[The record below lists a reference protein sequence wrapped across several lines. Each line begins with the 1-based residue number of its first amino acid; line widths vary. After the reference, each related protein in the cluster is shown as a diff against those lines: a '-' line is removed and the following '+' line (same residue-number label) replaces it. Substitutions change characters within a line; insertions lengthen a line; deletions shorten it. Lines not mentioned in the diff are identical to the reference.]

1 MPGIYVTLYDIFILL
16 YRLAI
21 LVSYPF
27 SARSR
32 RWYDGRAKLFARLRT
47 NMKSL
52 HGKKI
57 WVHCASLGE
66 FEQARP
72 LIEMIK
78 ERDPAVRILL
88 TFFSPS
94 GYDVRRYYEGVDY
107 VSYMPIDNLANA
119 VKFIRTVRPELII
132 WVKYEYWYHFLRQ
145 LYIRQLP
152 IVLVSAVFRAD
163 QPFFRWYG
171 GLHREMLGY
180 FRHIFVQNEESRQ
193 LLRSIGFDGEVCA
206 DTRFDRVASIAARR
220 KDYDTIAAFKGDK
233 KLIVA
238 GSTWKKDIDLIA
250 RLINEDPFQQAF
262 KYVIAPHDVNEENNY
277 YIIER
282 ITASRGLFSRVTTR
296 DAHEFDVLIIDG
308 IGMLSS
314 IYYYADVVY
323 VGGGFG
329 ASVHNIL
336 EPAVYGK
343 PVIFGPHYQK
353 SAEAVELLSHPDW
366 HAAHTI
372 RSYDQLLE
380 VIEDLYDNNE
390 AHLRTGSEKTRE
402 YVLSH
407 TGGTEQIYAWL
418 KSKNCI

>member
-1 MPGIYVTLYDIFILL
+1 MPRIYIFLYDVFILL
-16 YRLAI
+16 YRIGI

-27 SARSR
+27 SGRSR
-32 RWYDGRAKLFARLRT
+32 RWYDGRQKLFARLRN

-52 HGKKI
+52 HGKKV

-72 LIEMIK
+72 LIELIK
-78 ERDPAVRILL
+78 ARDPAVRILL

-107 VSYMPIDNLANA
+107 VSYLPIDSLPNA

-145 LYIRQLP
+145 LYIRKLP
-152 IVLVSAVFRAD
+152 VILVSAVFRRD
-163 QPFFRWYG
+163 QVFFRWYG
-171 GLHREMLGY
+171 DLHREMLRY
-180 FRHIFVQNEESRQ
+180 FRQIFVQNEESRE
-193 LLRSIGFDGEVCA
+193 LLRSIGFEAQVCA
-206 DTRFDRVASIAARR
+206 DTRFDRVAAIAEQR

-238 GSTWKKDIDLIA
+238 GSTWKKDVDLIC
-250 RLINEDPFQQAF
+250 RLINEDPFQGAF
-262 KYVIAPHDVNEENNY
+262 KYVIAPHDVTEENNY
-277 YIIER
+277 YIVGNI
-282 ITASRGLFSRVTTR
+282 ALSRGLFSRVTTQ
-296 DAHEFDVLIIDG
+296 DAADFDVIIIDG

-343 PVIFGPHYQK
+343 PVIFGPHHQK
-353 SAEAVELLSHPDW
+353 SAEALELLSHPDW

-372 RSYDQLLE
+372 SSYDQLLD
-380 VIEDLYDNNE
+380 VIEDLYDNNG
-390 AHLRTGSEKTRE
+390 AHLRTGSEKARE
-402 YVLSH
+402 YVLSR
-407 TGGTEQIYAWL
+407 TGGTEQIYTWL
-418 KSKNCI
+418 KSKNYF